1 MALFVYCTSNRFA
14 RTLRSLPLA
23 AFTRSFAVCAKLTS
37 TKTGEKIFGTR
48 GLCIQSEVML
58 GSNQLKK
65 LASKV
70 LNEDNIQYPLK
81 PGSKYTVSIE
91 GNIGC
96 GKTTLLEYFKSS
108 KVVEAIKEPVD
119 QWTNVQGHNAL
130 QLLYDDPSR
139 WSFSFNIYA
148 QLTRVQMHTKP
159 HTKPVKMLERSLYST
174 RHCFVENDF
183 RNKTINGLEHAIL
196 NEWFDYLTHMPGT
209 GIDLIVYLRA
219 DPMVCYDRIK
229 KRSRKEEAGV
239 PYKLIEDLH
248 NLHEEW
254 LVEHTLGKLPAPVL
268 VLDANNE
275 YSQMT
280 RIYEEKRHEILCG
293 VKA

>member
-1 MALFVYCTSNRFA
+1 
-14 RTLRSLPLA
+14 
-23 AFTRSFAVCAKLTS
+23 
-37 TKTGEKIFGTR
+37 
-48 GLCIQSEVML
+48 ML
-58 GSNQLKK
+58 GTDKLKS
-65 LASKV
+65 LTSKV
-70 LNEDNIQYPLK
+70 LNDENICLPLM
-81 PGSKYTVSIE
+81 PGKKYTVSIE

-108 KVVEAIKEPVD
+108 KVVEAIKEPVN

-148 QLTRVQMHTKP
+148 QLTRVQMHMRP
-159 HTKPVKMLERSLYST
+159 HHKPVKMLERSLFST

-183 RNKTINGLEHAIL
+183 RNQTINGLEYAIL
-196 NEWFDYLTHMPGT
+196 DEWYKYLTVMPGT

-219 DPMVCYDRIK
+219 DPKTCYGRIM

-248 NLHEEW
+248 NLHEDW
-254 LVEHTLGKLPAPVL
+254 LVKNICGNKPPAPVL

-275 YSQMT
+275 YNKMT
-280 RIYEEKRHEILCG
+280 EIYEERRSEILCG
-293 VKA
+293 VCA